1 MGAYED
7 VKPIRD
13 RSNEIYGQVIREI
26 GGITVKGITSYNQK
40 QEILDK
46 EKDKMNFYNQNLWFD
61 IDRNENK
68 LLQKNLGDY
77 SDKKG
82 KLFDKYKVEITSL
95 LNGQGEEGDDDY
107 VMGAKR
113 AQYLLKTEKNLG
125 KDLEDKYSNIVQRY
139 DNFMASS
146 LRTAGSIYGEAAE
159 WDNIDGGGD
168 GQKFVFKGQGIDQLR
183 NRMTYFAL
191 SGKAAPDGVTY
202 DTDVYAGEK
211 GESKVR
217 AEIKYDKESQAFKDL
232 PEAYQKQIEDNGMK
246 LVFDQDWGD
255 WAEDGLM
262 SEINQGLDLEK
273 TQANINFKDEK
284 TKKISPT
291 YSTSGSNYSESS
303 SGTTTTYT
311 DEVINMPKLR
321 QETLPLAEAKAKTM
335 IAGNI
340 GELEDYIGYTLRQG
354 GQEFSLSD
362 TKKKYEVIFNGEKV
376 SMTIN
381 EMRKDPKV
389 FQEWIT
395 RLTQDSFIEES
406 LEGSYEKRIA
416 NSDDIELI
424 NNLNIE
430 NQVIDLTGNLTE
442 KDEVYVKKVEV
453 SRYKTTE
460 GGVGSKLTSSDIKYK
475 ENNDRYYPVF
485 KDKESFEI
493 VESPD
498 AVRRIYWNSNT
509 KMWVAQVKAG
519 VGGNYSND
527 LNMKPNKDKSQFERF
542 LKLTKPKISK

>member
-303 SGTTTTYT
+303 GGTTTTYT

-424 NNLNIE
+424 NNLNIK

-460 GGVGSKLTSSDIKYK
+460 GGVGSKLTSGDIKYK

>member
-26 GGITVKGITSYNQK
+26 GSITVKGITSYNQK

-61 IDRNENK
+61 INRNENK

-424 NNLNIE
+424 NNLNIK

-460 GGVGSKLTSSDIKYK
+460 GGVGSKLTFKDIKYN

-485 KDKESFEI
+485 MDKNSKAA

-498 AVRRIYWNSNT
+498 GVRRITWNPT
-509 KMWVAQVKAG
+509 EQKWFAQVKAG
-519 VGGNYSND
+519 VGGVYGND
-527 LNMKPNKDKSQFERF
+527 RYQQPNADKYQFENF